1 MLNFFS
7 NGRIILISALA
18 FLLSACSSPSNLEIS
33 ESFADQRAE
42 MLKKILP
49 VHMNGYNLIGA
60 RAVSTQIELTLLYAG
75 SAKVSPKALTNSLA
89 NMYCRDTEIVSLLQ
103 KGVSYRMVFREARG
117 KTIYSKVIGIEQCA
131 KTSPRAQ
138 PKRQVKKALPPK
150 KVIATPE
157 VNKDATQKIKV
168 KTNLE

>member
-18 FLLSACSSPSNLEIS
+18 FLLSACSSPSNLEVS
-33 ESFADQRAE
+33 ESFAEQRAE

-60 RAVSTQIELTLLYAG
+60 RAVSTQIELMLLYDG

-89 NMYCRDTEIVSLLQ
+89 NMYCKDTEIVSLLQ

-117 KTIYSKVIGIEQCA
+117 KILYSKVIGIEQCA
-131 KTSPRAQ
+131 KIRPRAKPRRAVSKPAPTQQNEAQ
-138 PKRQVKKALPPK
+138 PDVQVMPK
-150 KVIATPE
+150 SE
-157 VNKDATQKIKV
+157 IKV
-168 KTNLE
+168 ETKVE